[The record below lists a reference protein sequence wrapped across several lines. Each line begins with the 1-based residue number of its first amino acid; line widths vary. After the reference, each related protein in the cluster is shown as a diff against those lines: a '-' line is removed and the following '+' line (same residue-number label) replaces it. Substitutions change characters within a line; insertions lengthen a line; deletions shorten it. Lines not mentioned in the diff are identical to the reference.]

1 VDLAGSLPAT
11 PARVRH
17 VKVESLH
24 VDGGS
29 MDVRPAE
36 DRRRNR
42 RGGVGGVGAVLG
54 AALYRQLAADD
65 DRAAYWVRHVRL
77 GVALTEASA
86 LAVIGYAV
94 LTPGSAGR
102 MLMLLGL
109 AGTAVLG
116 APLLLVL
123 PVAAMV
129 RDRRGSLFFY
139 SWSLAVTAL
148 VTVASR
154 VDGGADSPLFALL
167 YITLGFMAVT
177 YPPAGVVA
185 MGAVMT
191 GAYLVCVAGSGL
203 DSSAAF
209 IGVVMAAYTV
219 LCAMA
224 SANQW
229 ESYDRQQLLLRTSE
243 VLAATDPLTGCLNR
257 RAFLERL
264 DRAAAAAEEGWVVC
278 LVDLDGFKGVNDRSG
293 HAAGDA
299 VLRTVTAALGGVV
312 RETDTVARL
321 GGDEFAVLAAATPE
335 DSATLAARVRDAVA
349 RVGAGSGVTASVGV
363 TVVRPGDEGHEVL
376 GRADQAMY
384 RAKGAGGNRV
394 TALVR

>member
-1 VDLAGSLPAT
+1 
-11 PARVRH
+11 
-17 VKVESLH
+17 
-24 VDGGS
+24 
-29 MDVRPAE
+29 MDDRTVP
-36 DRRRNR
+36 DRRSPRGNGGRGR
-42 RGGVGGVGAVLG
+42 RAGLR

-77 GVALTEASA
+77 GVWLTEVSA
-86 LAVIGYAV
+86 LAVIGYAL
-94 LTPGSAGR
+94 LTPGTPTR
-102 MLMLLGL
+102 TVVLLVL
-109 AGTAVLG
+109 AGTAVLA

-129 RDRRGSLFFY
+129 RDRRGSLLFY
-139 SWSLAVTAL
+139 GWSLAVTGL
-148 VTVASR
+148 VAVGAQ

-167 YITLGFMAVT
+167 FITLGFLGVA
-177 YPPAGVVA
+177 YPPWGVVA

-191 GAYLVCVAGSGL
+191 GAYLVYVAGPGL
-203 DSSAAF
+203 DSSASF
-209 IGVVMAAYTV
+209 IGVVMGTYTV

-243 VLAATDPLTGCLNR
+243 ALAATDPLTGCLNR
-257 RAFLERL
+257 RAFLDRL
-264 DRAAAAAEEGWVVC
+264 DRAASAAGEGWVVC

-299 VLRTVTAALGGVV
+299 VLRAVTAALGGVV

-321 GGDEFAVLAAATPE
+321 GGDEFAVLARATPDDGE
-335 DSATLAARVRDAVA
+335 PLAARLRDAVA

-363 TVVRPGDEGHEVL
+363 TAVRLGDEGSEVL

-384 RAKGAGGNRV
+384 QAKGAGGNRV
-394 TALVR
+394 TALAG